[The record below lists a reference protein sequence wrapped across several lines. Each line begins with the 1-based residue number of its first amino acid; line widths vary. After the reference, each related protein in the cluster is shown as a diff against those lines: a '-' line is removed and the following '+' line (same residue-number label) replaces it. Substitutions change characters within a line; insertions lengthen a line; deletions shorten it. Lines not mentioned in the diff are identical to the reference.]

1 MIVELC
7 GTPAAGKTTTARL
20 LAAGLRMRDYEVQL
34 VSSFRPTETASNLGP
49 VATSLWRLSRPV
61 RETLA
66 AARAMTNGE
75 QHDHLVT
82 ELLHLLPPRN
92 VFRSMRI
99 SQYLLRLL
107 LSWER
112 ASRAHHIVLF
122 DQAFIQGLASLMVL
136 AKTAERAATDQ
147 AFWRIPKP
155 DLLIRVHA
163 PEDLLRARLCKRGR
177 KQSRFE
183 RLFELDLRSNLRF
196 GPALDV
202 LCGTFN
208 RQIAPVIPV
217 HTDDSASRTA
227 ALAKIWEKA
236 EGARLTV
243 SDDAGAAYIARRRQ
257 A

>member
-7 GTPAAGKTTTARL
+7 GTPAAGKTTTARQ
-20 LAAGLRMRDYEVQL
+20 LAAVLRMRDYEVEL
-34 VSSFRPTETASNLGP
+34 ISSFRPAETADNLGP
-49 VATSLWRLSRPV
+49 VMASLWRLSRPV

-75 QHDHLVT
+75 QHEHLVS

-92 VFRSMRI
+92 VFWSLRL

-112 ASRAHHIVLF
+112 APRAHHIVLF
-122 DQAFIQGLASLMVL
+122 DQAFIHGLASLMVL
-136 AKTAERAATDQ
+136 TKTTEPTAIEQ
-147 AFWRIPKP
+147 AFGRIPKP
-155 DLLIRVHA
+155 DMLIRVHA
-163 PEDLLRARLCKRGR
+163 PDDVLRARLSKRRR

-183 RLFELDLRSNLRF
+183 RLLEPDLLTNLRF

-202 LCGTFN
+202 LCGTFD
-208 RQIAPVIPV
+208 REVGPVVPV
-217 HTDDSASRTA
+217 HTNDSDSRAA
-227 ALAKIWEKA
+227 ALARIWRKA

-243 SDDAGAAYIARRRQ
+243 SDDADAA
-257 A
+257 